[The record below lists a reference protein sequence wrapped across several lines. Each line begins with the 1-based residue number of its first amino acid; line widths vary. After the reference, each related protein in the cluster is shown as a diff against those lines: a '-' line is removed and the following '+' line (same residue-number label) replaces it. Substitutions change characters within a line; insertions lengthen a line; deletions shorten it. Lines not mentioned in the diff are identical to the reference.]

1 MDIVYIGYIG
11 YCMEKM
17 KFSTHLTSL
26 GHLSALM
33 DNRRIWKNVSQSV
46 NVYQSSWYVKF
57 RFPSSTAQR
66 FTFGRS
72 GGDPGVN
79 ILN

>member
-1 MDIVYIGYIG
+1 MDIGYIGYIG

-26 GHLSALM
+26 GHFSALM
-33 DNRRIWKNVSQSV
+33 DNSRIWKNVSQSV
-46 NVYQSSWYVKF
+46 NTKSSWYVKF
-57 RFPSSTAQR
+57 RFPSSTAQI

-72 GGDPGVN
+72 GGDPGV
-79 ILN
+79 ILNYS